1 MPYIALVKSSAVRA
15 ETCSV
20 DPAGETAAS
29 HWTKKE
35 GAELYIGVFQG
46 CEDAEIRAKAAAKA
60 DVLPSSIRLVE
71 LVGV

>member
-46 CEDAEIRAKAAAKA
+46 CEDAEIRAKA